1 MRISDWSSDV
11 CSSDLASLLA
21 APAALVAAIL
31 VWNAVAGG
39 FAKLLDYLFVLAA
52 IVALCVAV
60 WPLAGPLRAARG
72 ARPTVYAITDR
83 RLFIL
88 ELYPRRR
95 LRSFAPAE
103 LEAPRV
109 QDRGKGRGDVI
120 FGWAVAMEQTRQGL
134 RNRLR
139 EATFVG
145 GPRSEEHTSELE
157 TLMRIT

>member
-1 MRISDWSSDV
+1 M
-11 CSSDLASLLA
+11 
-21 APAALVAAIL
+21 
-31 VWNAVAGG
+31 
-39 FAKLLDYLFVLAA
+39 AA

-72 ARPTVYAITDR
+72 ARHTVYAITDR

-120 FGWAVAMEQTRQGL
+120 F
-134 RNRLR
+134 
-139 EATFVG
+139 
-145 GPRSEEHTSELE
+145 RSEEHTTELQS
-157 TLMRIT
+157 LMRISYAGFFLKKKKTTHHNTY

>member
-72 ARPTVYAITDR
+72 ARHTVYAITDR

-103 LEAPRV
+103 LE
-109 QDRGKGRGDVI
+109 
-120 FGWAVAMEQTRQGL
+120 
-134 RNRLR
+134 
-139 EATFVG
+139 
-145 GPRSEEHTSELE
+145 RSEEHTSELQS
-157 TLMRIT
+157 